1 MFDSARRDLD
11 GKNTVPKIPDEDYS
25 RGTCRFC
32 SVRPAASLASVCVNQ
47 SLASAL
53 WVKTG
58 GSLQREALFSGVWE
72 SPAGA
77 VWELGVCGLPGRGWM
92 GRAVGETWLCAPC
105 GTAEFPL
112 QPWAGAECGEQLPEK
127 ELNGNGSRVA
137 GRRSRGGVE
146 CQQLGHNP
154 QGQCKH
160 LAFDSSYQAGG
171 Q

>member
-1 MFDSARRDLD
+1 MFDSARQDLG
-11 GKNTVPKIPDEDYS
+11 GKNTVPKIPDEHYS

-32 SVRPAASLASVCVNQ
+32 SVRPAASLVSVCVNQ
-47 SLASAL
+47 SLAPAL
-53 WVKTG
+53 WVKAG
-58 GSLQREALFSGVWE
+58 GSLQREALSSGVWE
-72 SPAGA
+72 K
-77 VWELGVCGLPGRGWM
+77 WELGVRGLPGRGWM
-92 GRAVGETWLCAPC
+92 GRAVGETWLCAPS

-160 LAFDSSYQAGG
+160 LAFYSSYEAGG
-171 Q
+171 QR